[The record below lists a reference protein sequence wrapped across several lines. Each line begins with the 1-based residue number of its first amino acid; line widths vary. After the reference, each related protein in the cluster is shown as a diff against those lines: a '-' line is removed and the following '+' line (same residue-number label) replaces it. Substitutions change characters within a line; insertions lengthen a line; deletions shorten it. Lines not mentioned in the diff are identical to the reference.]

1 MESFEVLVASYH
13 HAAVDAA
20 QPVGLGEGDGYTG
33 EEKNPVGDISRED
46 ELQQT
51 DHNDWRKHRRHG
63 NDNLPFVL
71 HLVLARQLLV
81 EGQRLFVVNGHLE
94 E

>member
-1 MESFEVLVASYH
+1 MESFEVLVASNH

-20 QPVGLGEGDGYTG
+20 QPVGLGEGDGYACD
-33 EEKNPVGDISRED
+33 EENPVGNISGED
-46 ELQQT
+46 DLQQT
-51 DHNDWRKHRRHG
+51 DDDNRCKHGGHG
-63 NDNLPFVL
+63 DDDLPLVL

-94 E
+94 G